1 MVKINV
7 SMDGRSK
14 QFEGV
19 IDGLKGKKIGDIIK
33 GSITGVKELEG
44 YELKITGGTDN
55 AGFPMRAD
63 ISGSARKR
71 ILTGKGV
78 GMRKSPE
85 KGFRRRKTVA
95 GNMIYEGTAQINV
108 VVVKKGKID
117 IFASVEKEGEKEGK
131 IVEEKKSDKEEKKE
145 MKEVAKKETKDDIKE
160 KEKGDGKEE
169 KKENKEE
176 VKKGEDGGGRDDT
189 EKNTHEKEEKKEG
202 EEQGEEEKEE

>member
-7 SMDGRSK
+7 SMNGMSK

-19 IDGLKGKKIGDIIK
+19 IDGLKGKKIGDIIN

-63 ISGSARKR
+63 ISGSARKK

-108 VVVKKGKID
+108 VVVKKGKTD
-117 IFASVEKEGEKEGK
+117 IFASVEKEAEKEGN
-131 IVEEKKSDKEEKKE
+131 KEEKKE
-145 MKEVAKKETKDDIKE
+145 MKEVAKKETKDDIKGKE
-160 KEKGDGKEE
+160 KEDGNEE

-189 EKNTHEKEEKKEG
+189 EKKTHEKEEKKEG
-202 EEQGEEEKEE
+202 KEQGEEEKEE